1 MNFSSH
7 SGREAVMLRGE
18 DKPSL
23 KEELEGWEYIYTLR
37 YKIDD

>member
-1 MNFSSH
+1 MNCSSH
-7 SGREAVMLRGE
+7 SGREAVMLRE

-23 KEELEGWEYIYTLR
+23 KEELEGWEYIYTLL